1 MCFSVQQ
8 NNKQTCKKHVKNV
21 LKPLILWIELSP
33 SPIFYCGLWTFANS
47 TSYSSFVLDLS
58 WDFATSL
65 GLWQARSTAIWN
77 RNGPYWYRKKNNWIA
92 EWGFCIV
99 DPGSDSHLSRGLD
112 GLSRPQPQH
121 ATPHPVWTSSSW
133 RWQHRGCW
141 SEALTVPHQNSSRW

>member
-77 RNGPYWYRKKNNWIA
+77 SNGPYWYRKKKGCNFLGEFFPVFFWDFFPVF
-92 EWGFCIV
+92 WGLMVLIGICSV
-99 DPGSDSHLSRGLD
+99 LQLSSLICMVLLLWLD
-112 GLSRPQPQH
+112 GWIDGWMVGWL
-121 ATPHPVWTSSSW
+121 V
-133 RWQHRGCW
+133 G
-141 SEALTVPHQNSSRW
+141 